1 MLKQFNEA
9 RAFLAAFAAPRRLSE
24 PGAVE
29 LSASLYVEAWRRLK
43 QNRIACVSLIF
54 LVLMALAC
62 FTGEYFLQS
71 KWDEINFVLEATP
84 PSFEHWFGIDDLGRD
99 LLARVL
105 YGGKISLSVGLISTT
120 VSMLIGI
127 SYGAI
132 AGYFGGWTDRLM
144 MRFVD
149 FLYSLPYYF
158 IIVLIMVFF
167 SVSSIYLLFII
178 LALFQWLGMARLVRG
193 QILSLKERDF
203 VLALRSCGASHTR
216 IIFQH
221 LIPNTLG
228 LVAVYA
234 TLTVPSVM
242 MQEAF
247 LSFIGIPFQ
256 VIGSD
261 GIQKPV
267 ASWGTLISEGSRV
280 FETGP
285 WLLAFPSLFFCL
297 TLLAINFLGDGL
309 RDALDPNMKV

>member
-1 MLKQFNEA
+1 MLKSYPGT
-9 RAFLAAFAAPRRLSE
+9 RAFLEALDSRRRFQKAE
-24 PGAVE
+24 DGE
-29 LSASLYVEAWRRLK
+29 LSASLYFEAFRRLR
-43 QNRIACVSLIF
+43 QNRIACASLIF
-54 LVLMALAC
+54 LLLMTLVC
-62 FTGEYFLQS
+62 FTGEYFLAS
-71 KWDEINFVLEATP
+71 GWDTINFVVEATP
-84 PSFEHWFGIDDLGRD
+84 PSFDHWFGTDDLGRD

-105 YGGKISLSVGLISTT
+105 YGGKISLSVGLISTA

-132 AGYFGGWTDRLM
+132 AGYCGGWTDRLM

-193 QILSLKERDF
+193 QILSLKEREF
-203 VLALRSCGASHTR
+203 VLALRSCGASHVR

-256 VIGSD
+256 VIGTD

-280 FETGP
+280 FETEP
-285 WLLAFPSLFFCL
+285 WLLIFPSLFFCV

-309 RDALDPNMKV
+309 RDALDPNMKA

>member
-1 MLKQFNEA
+1 MLKHYNEA
-9 RAFLAAFAAPRRLSE
+9 RTFLAAWSRPLVAPARTSDD
-24 PGAVE
+24 
-29 LSASLYVEAWRRLK
+29 LSASLYAEAFRRLR
-43 QNRIACVSLIF
+43 QNKIALVSLVF
-54 LVLMALAC
+54 LILMALAC
-62 FTGEYFLQS
+62 FTGEFWITYR
-71 KWDEINFVLEATP
+71 WDEINFVLEATP
-84 PSFEHWFGIDDLGRD
+84 PSLDHWFGIDDLGRD

-105 YGGKISLSVGLISTT
+105 YGGKISLGVGLISTS
-120 VSMLIGI
+120 VSMLVGI
-127 SYGAI
+127 SYGAV
-132 AGYFGGWTDRLM
+132 AGYFGGWIDRIM

-178 LALFQWLGMARLVRG
+178 LALFQWLGMARMVRG
-193 QILSLKERDF
+193 RILSLKERDF
-203 VLALRSCGASHTR
+203 VVALRACGASHCR

-267 ASWGTLISEGSRV
+267 ASWGSLISEGCRM
-280 FETGP
+280 FDTQP
-285 WLLAFPSLFFCL
+285 WLLIFPSLFFCL